1 MSRKNTREIER
12 AFGKSRDP
20 DWEADV
26 EIYRRRKF
34 KVVRG
39 ICLGDEFAEIESL
52 EYKNCNELN
61 EMYYR
66 FDYNLKILMKSYLH
80 EYTDYVPIETMHI
93 TSPAILCCD
102 KIVLKN
108 GDKIS
113 IDNICID
120 TSNGNEVY
128 KLYSNS
134 TYTDDVYYESTKAV
148 VYELANKDVR
158 EIMHIMTDIMNEAY
172 VKAKNERNLH
182 PFISYLFNDPP
193 IPCIKKKY
201 SIHDLTM
208 ATLEYRCDIY
218 KEINKEV
225 PNAIDMF
232 VPHPGRPTEHYFG
245 LDYIDEVEQF
255 IKEQEAKKCEET
267 K

>member
-1 MSRKNTREIER
+1 MSRKNTREIEL
-12 AFGKSRDP
+12 AFSKNRDP

-34 KVVRG
+34 EVVRG

-52 EYKNCNELN
+52 EYKNCDELD

-66 FDYNLKILMKSYLH
+66 FDYNLKILMQSYLY

-102 KIVLKN
+102 EIVLKN
-108 GDKIS
+108 GEKIS

-120 TSNGNEVY
+120 KSNGNEVY

-134 TYTDDVYYESTKAV
+134 TYTDDVYYESTKAL
-148 VYELANKDVR
+148 VYELASKDVCKA
-158 EIMHIMTDIMNEAY
+158 IHIMKDMMDKAY
-172 VKAKNERNLH
+172 IKARNERSIH
-182 PFISYLFNDPP
+182 PFISHLFNDPP
-193 IPCIKKKY
+193 IPCIKNKY
-201 SIHDLTM
+201 SIHDLVM
-208 ATLEYRCDIY
+208 GTLKCSGDIY

-225 PNAIDMF
+225 PNAIDMI
-232 VPHPGRPTEHYFG
+232 VPHSGRHAEYYFG
-245 LDYIDEVEQF
+245 LDYTDEVEQF

>member
-1 MSRKNTREIER
+1 MSKKNTREIEL
-12 AFGKSRDP
+12 AFSKSRDP

-34 KVVRG
+34 EVVRG
-39 ICLGDEFAEIESL
+39 ICLGDEFTEIDSL
-52 EYKNCNELN
+52 ECKNCDELN

-66 FDYNLKILMKSYLH
+66 FYFNLKVLMKSCLH
-80 EYTDYVPIETMHI
+80 EYTDYVLIETMHI

-108 GDKIS
+108 GEKIS

-134 TYTDDVYYESTKAV
+134 TYTDDIYYESTKALV
-148 VYELANKDVR
+148 HELASKDVCKT
-158 EIMHIMTDIMNEAY
+158 MHIMTDIMNEAY

-182 PFISYLFNDPP
+182 PFISRLFNDPP

-201 SIHDLTM
+201 SIHDLAI
-208 ATLEYRCDIY
+208 ATSTYRCDIY
-218 KEINKEV
+218 EAINTEV
-225 PNAIDMF
+225 QNAIDMF

-245 LDYIDEVEQF
+245 LDYKEEVEQF
-255 IKEQEAKKCEET
+255 IKEQEEKKCEET

>member
-1 MSRKNTREIER
+1 MSKKNTREFEL
-12 AFGKSRDP
+12 AFSKSRDP

-34 KVVRG
+34 GAVRG
-39 ICLGDEFAEIESL
+39 ICLGDEFTEIDSL
-52 EYKNCNELN
+52 ECKNCDKLN

-66 FDYNLKILMKSYLH
+66 FYFNLKALMKSYLP
-80 EYTDYVPIETMHI
+80 EYTDYVLIETMHI
-93 TSPAILCCD
+93 ISPAILCCD

-108 GDKIS
+108 GEKIS

-134 TYTDDVYYESTKAV
+134 TYTDDIYYESTKALV
-148 VYELANKDVR
+148 HELASKDVYKT
-158 EIMHIMTDIMNEAY
+158 MHIMTDIMNEAY

-182 PFISYLFNDPP
+182 PFISCLFNDPP

-201 SIHDLTM
+201 SIHDLAM
-208 ATLEYRCDIY
+208 ATSKDRCDIY
-218 KEINKEV
+218 EAINTEV
-225 PNAIDMF
+225 PNAIDMP
-232 VPHPGRPTEHYFG
+232 VCHPGRPIEHYFE
-245 LDYIDEVEQF
+245 LDYTDEVEQF

>member
-1 MSRKNTREIER
+1 MSKKNTREIEL
-12 AFGKSRDP
+12 AFSKSRDP
-20 DWEADV
+20 DWEANV
-26 EIYRRRKF
+26 EIYRRREF
-34 KVVRG
+34 EVVSG
-39 ICLGDEFAEIESL
+39 ICLGNEFTEIDSL
-52 EYKNCNELN
+52 ECKNCDELN

-66 FDYNLKILMKSYLH
+66 FYFNLKVLMRSYLH
-80 EYTDYVPIETMHI
+80 GYTDYVLIETMHI

-108 GDKIS
+108 GEKIS

-120 TSNGNEVY
+120 ISNGNEVY

-134 TYTDDVYYESTKAV
+134 TYTDDIYYESTKAL

-158 EIMHIMTDIMNEAY
+158 EIIHIMTDIMNEAY

-182 PFISYLFNDPP
+182 PIISRLFNDPP

-201 SIHDLTM
+201 SIHDLAI
-208 ATLEYRCDIY
+208 ATSKYTRDIY
-218 KEINKEV
+218 EAINTEV
-225 PNAIDMF
+225 PNAIDM
-232 VPHPGRPTEHYFG
+232 PMPRRGNYFG
-245 LDYIDEVEQF
+245 LDYKDEVEQF
-255 IKEQEAKKCEET
+255 IKEQEDKKCEET

>member
-1 MSRKNTREIER
+1 MSRKNTIEIEL
-12 AFGKSRDP
+12 AFSKNRDP

-34 KVVRG
+34 EVVRG
-39 ICLGDEFAEIESL
+39 ICLGDEFTEIDSL
-52 EYKNCNELN
+52 EYKNCDELN

-66 FDYNLKILMKSYLH
+66 FDYNLKILMKTYLH
-80 EYTDYVPIETMHI
+80 EYTDYVPIETRHI

-102 KIVLKN
+102 EIVLKN

-134 TYTDDVYYESTKAV
+134 TYTDDVYYESTKAL

-158 EIMHIMTDIMNEAY
+158 EIMHIMTDMMNETY

-201 SIHDLTM
+201 SIHDLAM

-245 LDYIDEVEQF
+245 LDYEEEVEQF
-255 IKEQEAKKCEET
+255 IKEQEEKKCEET

>member
-1 MSRKNTREIER
+1 MSRKNTREFEL
-12 AFGKSRDP
+12 AFSKNRDP

-34 KVVRG
+34 EVVRG

-52 EYKNCNELN
+52 EYKNCDELD

-66 FDYNLKILMKSYLH
+66 FDYNLKMLMKSYLH

-102 KIVLKN
+102 EIVLKN
-108 GDKIS
+108 GEKIS

-120 TSNGNEVY
+120 KSNGNEVY

-134 TYTDDVYYESTKAV
+134 TYTDDVYYEFTKAL
-148 VYELANKDVR
+148 VYELASKDVCKT
-158 EIMHIMTDIMNEAY
+158 IHIMKDIMDKAY
-172 VKAKNERNLH
+172 IKARNERSIH
-182 PFISYLFNDPP
+182 PFISHLFNDPP
-193 IPCIKKKY
+193 IPCIKNKY
-201 SIHDLTM
+201 SIHDLM
-208 ATLEYRCDIY
+208 GTLKCSGDIY
-218 KEINKEV
+218 EEIKKEV
-225 PNAIDMF
+225 PNAIDMI
-232 VPHPGRPTEHYFG
+232 VPHPGRHAEYYFG
-245 LDYIDEVEQF
+245 LDYTDEVERF